1 MEKIFQFRWQEIKAK
16 LLQPDELPGVVKLIE
31 KAEVFKDWKRSW
43 RPPSISDSLLTN
55 SIDIA
60 CADPNHPYVGQF
72 RSYALQVL
80 DKALKDTPRW
90 AEDADWGKPP
100 FGPAYWFE
108 TVTSYEQA
116 HAWQQDEEIDT
127 APVLDACCRY
137 VAAVPSLK
145 GGVLWSHSSQVQMLI
160 VVLWLL
166 YVGAIDE
173 AKQALA
179 LPKRYHYA
187 AELNTWTRELVRQ
200 WPSEGVATDAA
211 LAHFD
216 SLYQRVRDPDWRKSL
231 PSFRE
236 QEAAGQCYPSMKS
249 LFRLQLA
256 LLRRRLQG
264 RSLAGQ
270 WGRLIDEMAA

>member
-1 MEKIFQFRWQEIKAK
+1 MKNFYFRWQEIKVE
-16 LLQPDELPGVVKLIE
+16 LLRPDELPAVLKLIE
-31 KAEVFKDWKRSW
+31 KGEIFKDWNRSW

-55 SIDIA
+55 SIDMA

-100 FGPAYWFE
+100 LGAAYWFE
-108 TVTSYEQA
+108 TVTSYGQA
-116 HAWQQDEEIDT
+116 HAWQQDEEIDA
-127 APVLDACCRY
+127 APVLEACRRY
-137 VAAVPSLK
+137 MAAVPSLK
-145 GGVLWSHSSQVQMLI
+145 GGLLWSHSSQVQMLV

-166 YVGAIDE
+166 YVGAIDD

-179 LPKRYHYA
+179 LPKRYRYA

-236 QEAAGQCYPSMKS
+236 QEAAGQCYPGMKS
-249 LFRLQLA
+249 LFRLQLT

-270 WGRLIDEMAA
+270 WGELIDEMAA